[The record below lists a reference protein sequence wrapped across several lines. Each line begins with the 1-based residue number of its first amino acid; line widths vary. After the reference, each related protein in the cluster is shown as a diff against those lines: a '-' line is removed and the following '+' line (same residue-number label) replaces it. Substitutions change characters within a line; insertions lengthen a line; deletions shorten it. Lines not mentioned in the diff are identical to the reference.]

1 MDYDYSDLVA
11 QAKQWVNEVS
21 SAGWIS
27 EQDAK
32 PLLEY
37 DERTPDSLFSDSQ
50 SRPLIVAFLGG
61 SGVGKS
67 TLLNRLA
74 GDDIARTGVERPT
87 SKEVTL
93 YHHRSVELSKLPEA
107 LPIEKI
113 KMAAHDDDSKKN
125 IIWID
130 MPDFDSTE
138 AKNKEL
144 VLGWLP
150 HIDVLVYVVSPERYR
165 DNKAWQILLA
175 EGGRHAWLF
184 ALNQW
189 DKGQPEQ
196 YDDFIKQLKQAGF
209 DNPIVYRTSC
219 VSEPE
224 KTQLDEFATLQQTI
238 ESLANEHTIGQLELR
253 GLQVRKIDLK
263 EKLQSSLDKM
273 GSTDAIQQLVQYWQS
288 SWPMTVDVLH
298 KGFDWPLQQ
307 MASIYANRAGH
318 LLSKIKKPSN
328 AESEPEIE
336 KSVLWDEWA
345 QGRYTDKLDELI
357 VKADQLQL
365 PIKPIKQELLPHR
378 EKAGRTI
385 HSQTELAARQAL
397 ANPGNKIQRVFLKF
411 ARFCE
416 FVLPLAAIG
425 WVSYQVL
432 KGFHDS
438 NTTDQAYLS
447 TDFAVHSGLL
457 LALSWLLPFFLRK
470 QLKPSLEK
478 SALKGLKHGLSQA
491 MATIE
496 VDIETALKQI
506 AEQREKYVAKVL
518 PILEQC
524 KEAST
529 TKLEGEGEAL
539 KRMLIQ

>member
-1 MDYDYSDLVA
+1 MDYDYSELVA
-11 QAKQWVNEVS
+11 QAKQWVNEAS
-21 SAGWIS
+21 SAGWVS

-37 DERTPDSLFSDSQ
+37 DVRTPDSLFSATQ

-74 GDDIARTGVERPT
+74 GEDIARTGVERPT

-93 YHHRSVELSKLPEA
+93 FHHRGVELSKLPEA

-113 KMAAHDDDSKKN
+113 KLAAHDDESKKN

-150 HIDVLVYVVSPERYR
+150 HIDVLIYVVSPERYR

-175 EGGRHAWLF
+175 EGGRHAWVF

-196 YDDFIKQLKQAGF
+196 YDDFIKQLKLAGF

-219 VSEPE
+219 VADPSESL
-224 KTQLDEFATLQQTI
+224 QDEFATLQSTI
-238 ESLANEHTIGQLELR
+238 ESLATEHTIEQLELR
-253 GLQVRKIDLK
+253 GLNVRKIDLK
-263 EKLQSSLDKM
+263 EKLQNSLDKM
-273 GSTDAIQQLVQYWQS
+273 GSMDAIQQLVQHWLS
-288 SWPMTVDVLH
+288 SWPTTVDVLQ
-298 KGFDWPLQQ
+298 KGFDWPLQR
-307 MASIYANRAGH
+307 MAASYAHQASH
-318 LLSKIKKPSN
+318 LLSKRKKQSN
-328 AESEPEIE
+328 SESESEME
-336 KSVLWDEWA
+336 KSALWDDWA
-345 QGRYTDKLDELI
+345 QSRYADKLDELI
-357 VKADQLQL
+357 VKADQLQV
-365 PIKPIKQELLPHR
+365 PIKPVKQELLPHR

-385 HSQTELAARQAL
+385 HAQTELAVRQAL
-397 ANPGNKIQRVFLKF
+397 ANPGNKIQRVFLKV
-411 ARFCE
+411 ARFGE
-416 FVLPLAAIG
+416 LVLPLAAIG

-438 NTTDQAYLS
+438 NTTDQAYLN

-457 LALSWLLPFFLRK
+457 VALAWLLPFFLRK
-470 QLKPSLEK
+470 QLKPSMEK
-478 SALKGLKHGLSQA
+478 TALKGLKQGLTQA

-496 VDIETALKQI
+496 VDVEEALKQT
-506 AEQREKYVAKVL
+506 AKQREKYIANAL
-518 PILEQC
+518 PILERC
-524 KEAST
+524 EEALT
-529 TKLEGEGEAL
+529 AKLGEESEAL
-539 KRMLIQ
+539 KRMLI

>member
-1 MDYDYSDLVA
+1 MDYNYSDLVA
-11 QAKQWVNEVS
+11 QVKQWANEVS

-37 DERTPDSLFSDSQ
+37 DVRTPESLFSATH

-74 GDDIARTGVERPT
+74 GEDIARTGVERPT

-93 YHHRSVELSKLPEA
+93 YHHRAVELSKLPEA

-113 KMAAHDDDSKKN
+113 KQATHDDESKKN

-138 AKNKEL
+138 AKNKDL

-184 ALNQW
+184 TLNQW

-196 YDDFIKQLKQAGF
+196 YDDFIKQLKLAGF

-219 VSEPE
+219 VLDASES
-224 KTQLDEFATLQQTI
+224 QQDEFATLQSTI
-238 ESLANEHTIGQLELR
+238 ESLATEHTIEQLELR

-263 EKLQSSLDKM
+263 QKLQASLEKM
-273 GSTDAIQQLVQYWQS
+273 GSTEAIQQLVQHWQS
-288 SWPMTVDVLH
+288 SWPMTVDVLE
-298 KGFDWPLQQ
+298 KGFDWPLQRL
-307 MASIYANRAGH
+307 ATVYAHQAGY
-318 LLSKIKKPSN
+318 LLPNFKKQKD
-328 AESEPEIE
+328 AESEPEME
-336 KSVLWDEWA
+336 KSILWDDWA
-345 QGRYTDKLDELI
+345 QSRYTDKLDELI

-365 PIKPIKQELLPHR
+365 PVKPVKQALLLYR
-378 EKAGRTI
+378 EKAGQTI
-385 HSQTELAARQAL
+385 HAQTELAARQAL
-397 ANPGNKIQRVFLKF
+397 ANPGNKIQRILLKF

-416 FVLPLAAIG
+416 FVLPLGAIG
-425 WVSYQVL
+425 WVSYQVM
-432 KGFHDS
+432 KGFYES
-438 NTTDQAYLS
+438 NMTDEAYLG
-447 TDFAVHSGLL
+447 TDFAIHSGILIV
-457 LALSWLLPFFLRK
+457 LSWLLPFFLRK

-478 SALKGLKHGLSQA
+478 TALKGLKHGLSQA

-496 VDIETALKQI
+496 IDIESALKQS
-506 AEQREKYVAKVL
+506 AMQREQYIAKVL
-518 PILEQC
+518 PILERC
-524 KEAST
+524 EEAST

-539 KRMLIQ
+539 KRMLI